1 MQPTKTLR
9 TERRLSNPIPYT
21 PRRTTRRVVSGE
33 SLPTAPYSADQRV
46 LGYKSNDVGL
56 NPTKRKAPGSGNL
69 AIRQSTLHK
78 PPATRVHESFAGLG
92 APPQST
98 GLGTPRVIA
107 KRTLRERRSAADAS
121 LRIKQPDTPVR
132 KHRLDV
138 SRHTPRGDVP
148 LLTPPLTPSPS
159 LEHHRPSQPPQNHLR
174 QGVPGGIEDA
184 ELCDIK
190 FVILPHALQFM
201 PDAANESCRYQRGCQ
216 RRTGLADSHRK

>member
-78 PPATRVHESFAGLG
+78 LPATRVHESFAGLG

-98 GLGTPRVIA
+98 ALGTPRVIA
-107 KRTLRERRSAADAS
+107 KHTLRERRSAADAS

-132 KHRLDV
+132 
-138 SRHTPRGDVP
+138 GDVP
-148 LLTPPLTPSPS
+148 LFTPPPTPSPS

-174 QGVPGGIEDA
+174 QGTPGGVEDA